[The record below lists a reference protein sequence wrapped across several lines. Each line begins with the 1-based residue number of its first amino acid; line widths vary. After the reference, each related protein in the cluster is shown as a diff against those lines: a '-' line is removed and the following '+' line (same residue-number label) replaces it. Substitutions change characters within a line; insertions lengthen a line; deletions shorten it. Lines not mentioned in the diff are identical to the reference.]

1 MSYSCRTHV
10 GYLTLS
16 DTFVCVFQLCPFLKI
31 KKKNVGHGQDT
42 RTRGI
47 EYPSQNKEK
56 IHTLNYNIVF
66 EN

>member
-1 MSYSCRTHV
+1 M
-10 GYLTLS
+10 S
-16 DTFVCVFQLCPFLKI
+16 DTRWILDTFGHFVYVFQLCPFLKI
-31 KKKNVGHGQDT
+31 KKKKNVGHSQDT

-56 IHTLNYNIVF
+56 IHTLNYNIAF